1 MKVQQFQKKG
11 VLSMSEITYT
21 MQGDYQLPNLKL
33 PEQQEVVLG
42 KYASL
47 RRKYLKEYH
56 RVLYYNLLTS
66 CKLEEHLAEV
76 EQRATSMEETLV
88 QQMAEKQG
96 VTERLKAEDMM
107 AWVRKMNNLRNSAQE
122 IVLAEVV
129 YA

>member
-1 MKVQQFQKKG
+1 
-11 VLSMSEITYT
+11 MSEITYT
-21 MQGDYQLPNLKL
+21 MQGDYQLPNLTL
-33 PEQQEVVLG
+33 PEQRSVVLG

-47 RRKYLKEYH
+47 RRKYLKEHH

-76 EQRATSMEETLV
+76 EQRATSMEEILV